1 MTDSPRE
8 LHVVL
13 QGATGF
19 TGRLVAEH
27 LLRRHG
33 VGGELRWAIAGRN
46 ASKLEGVR
54 DEISRETG
62 VDAGALPI
70 ITADAGDAAAMRAL
84 AERASVVCTTVGP
97 YALYGS
103 ELVAACASTGTHY
116 CDLTGEVHWMR
127 QMIDAHQ
134 AAAQESGARIVHTCG
149 FDCIPSDVG
158 TFFLQKAMR
167 ARHGVPASHVKMRVE
182 GFSGGASGGTIAS
195 MLEMMKAAGR
205 DPEVMRV
212 MNDPYALNPAG
223 QRQGPDT
230 AERMTPQHDPDFE
243 QWIAPFMMAGVDTK
257 IVRRTNALLDHAY
270 GEGFRYDE
278 GVLCGGGPL
287 GFAKATST
295 AAGTGAGMAAFALGP
310 VRRAVAGRLPQP
322 GEGPSKEKR
331 EAGYFELAFWGAH
344 PEDRGKSLRARVTG
358 DRDPGYGSTAKM
370 LGESAACLALDEL
383 SSPGSFH
390 TPASAMGEPL
400 LARLQEHAGLTFTI
414 EER

>member
-1 MTDSPRE
+1 MSNPRE
-8 LHVVL
+8 FHVLL

-46 ASKLEGVR
+46 AAKLERLR
-54 DEISRETG
+54 DEIGLETG
-62 VDAGALPI
+62 VDTSALEVVV
-70 ITADAGDAAAMRAL
+70 GDAADPAAMRAF

-103 ELVAACASTGTHY
+103 ELVAACARAGTAY

-127 QMIDAHQ
+127 QMIDTHEAT
-134 AAAQESGARIVHTCG
+134 ARESGARIVHTCG
-149 FDCIPSDVG
+149 FDCIPADIG
-158 TFFLQKAMR
+158 TFFVQKAMR
-167 ARHGVPASHVKMRVE
+167 ARHGVVSHHVKMRVK

-195 MLEMMKAAGR
+195 MLEMMEASAK

-212 MNDPYALNPAG
+212 MNAPYSLNPEG
-223 QRQGPDT
+223 QRQGPDSG
-230 AERMTPQHDPDFE
+230 ERMTPRQDSDFA
-243 QWIAPFMMAGVDTK
+243 QWIAPFVMAGVDTK
-257 IVRRTNALLDHAY
+257 VVRRTNALLGYAY
-270 GEGFRYDE
+270 GEQFRYDE
-278 GVLCGGGPL
+278 GVLAGSGPL
-287 GFAKATST
+287 GWAKATAT
-295 AAGTGAGMAAFALGP
+295 ALGTGAGMAAFAIGP
-310 VRRAVAGRLPQP
+310 LRRALAGRLPQP

-331 EAGYFELAFWGAH
+331 EAGYFDIEFLGLH
-344 PEDRGKSLRARVTG
+344 PEDPGKSLRARVTG

-383 SSPGSFH
+383 SAPGGFH

-400 LARLQEHAGLTFTI
+400 LARLESHSGLTFTI
-414 EER
+414 EDR